1 MLGAIDRALHCTRAV
16 GDGDRFTVGIEGVGV
31 YGRRWEADDVLVESV
46 HQEAPAVTK
55 VATFVELHADEPP
68 VKGAHAADASRHLP

>member
-1 MLGAIDRALHCTRAV
+1 LHCTRAI
-16 GDGDRFTVGIEGVGV
+16 GYGERFTIGIEGVGV

-68 VKGAHAADASRHLP
+68 VKGAHAADASPHLP